1 MANTTR
7 KIRRTARRNAISHY
21 RAFCDYIN
29 KQKFLLRVRFAL
41 HVICGRL

>member
-1 MANTTR
+1 MSNRIR
-7 KIRRTARRNAISHY
+7 KIRRTARRNAIGHY

-29 KQKFLLRVRFAL
+29 EQKFFKRVAFAI